1 MIERF
6 HLLTF
11 LRAALQEDLGNSDL
25 TTELLIPENHIS
37 RAEIVAKE
45 DLVLAGI
52 DVALE
57 VFRLLQPDVR
67 VSKSFEDGSYVK
79 GGNIICQIEGYTRGL
94 LSGERVALNLLQHL
108 SGIATLT
115 ARFVRE
121 VSDTG
126 VKIVDTRK
134 TTPGL
139 RALEKYAVRVGGGYN
154 HRFGLFDGILI
165 KDNHISTAGGIKKA
179 VERAREKAH
188 HLLKIEVEVKNLD
201 EVKEALEA
209 GADVIMLDNM
219 VVEEMRE
226 AVKQIRRRAPEVLI
240 EASGGVRLENIREIA
255 LAGVDIISVGA
266 LTHSARAVDIG
277 MYISPLTLQ

>member
-226 AVKQIRRRAPEVLI
+226 AVKQIRRRAP
-240 EASGGVRLENIREIA
+240 
-255 LAGVDIISVGA
+255 
-266 LTHSARAVDIG
+266 
-277 MYISPLTLQ
+277 